1 MVLCLKI
8 HAYLSLIRLLRS
20 LVLNKGIIC
29 MPYKGSKELA
39 YDKALIKKTQSVL
52 YSTIQ
57 EKQIKYVEI
66 NYTISA
72 IGVSTVKQEWEVK

>member
-20 LVLNKGIIC
+20 LVPNKGIIC

-39 YDKALIKKTQSVL
+39 YDKALIKK
-52 YSTIQ
+52 
-57 EKQIKYVEI
+57 K
-66 NYTISA
+66 
-72 IGVSTVKQEWEVK
+72 TVGLVFHNSRETN

>member
-20 LVLNKGIIC
+20 LVPNKGIIC

-39 YDKALIKKTQSVL
+39 YDKALIKKKDSRSCIPQFKRNKLNMWKS
-52 YSTIQ
+52 IIPFQ
-57 EKQIKYVEI
+57 Q
-66 NYTISA
+66 
-72 IGVSTVKQEWEVK
+72 